1 MTASNTKERIL
12 ESASRCFAQKGF
24 RDTTVAE
31 ICTRADANIAAVN
44 YHFSGKEQLYKAVW
58 QYARELTRQAYP
70 VPELAEVGAE
80 EWLRNYIRRR
90 VLAVLDSGPAGWFP
104 KIVGRE
110 MMQPSLLQK
119 ELRDEFLRP
128 GKQRLDEAIR
138 HYLGGAATELA
149 VHCATVNVMS
159 LCAFLNSRRCVGD
172 GVFCRDR
179 LNPRQAEEVVEHITA
194 FALGGLCGATMKRD
208 DGNDDTK
215 GETGTA

>member
-128 GKQRLDEAIR
+128 GKQRLDEA
-138 HYLGGAATELA
+138 
-149 VHCATVNVMS
+149 VMS